1 MATQYT
7 AGLSSGQIL
16 TAAIMNQIGAVWV
29 DYTPTLTQNVTVTKT
44 INNARYCQIQKTIIG
59 SVQLVVT
66 SAGTAGQFVY
76 VGLPIAAK
84 TTGVANVLGN
94 AYIYDASTNTI
105 YNCSAAINTSTTM
118 AFYYQTGNYWGSS
131 PNIALASSDQISVF
145 FTYEAA

>member
-7 AGLSSGQIL
+7 AGLSSGQVL

-59 SVQLVVT
+59 CVQLVMT
-66 SAGTAGQFVY
+66 SAGTAGQFVN

-84 TTGVANVLGN
+84 TTGVANMAGN
-94 AYIYDASTNTI
+94 GYIYDASTNTI
-105 YNCSAAINTSTTM
+105 YNVVGVVNTSTTM
-118 AFYYQTGNYWGSS
+118 AFYYQTGNFWGSS